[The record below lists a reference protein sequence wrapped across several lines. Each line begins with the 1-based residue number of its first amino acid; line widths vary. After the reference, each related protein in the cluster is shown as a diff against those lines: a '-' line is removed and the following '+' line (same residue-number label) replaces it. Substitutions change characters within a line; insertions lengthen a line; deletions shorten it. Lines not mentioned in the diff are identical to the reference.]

1 MRLSLTKLATAL
13 VVVGALTVPAAASN
27 PVFGNAKATVMS
39 PQQTKQVTAK
49 GGTVAY
55 YLYTGLMYASNAVYY
70 AGLAQYYN
78 YYGYVGSS
86 SSAYA
91 TTYAYYAYYNSY
103 YSTQNF
109 YNAYYY
115 SYYGY

>member
-1 MRLSLTKLATAL
+1 MKRFLATSIFAFILAL
-13 VVVGALTVPAAASN
+13 SIGYSAPASAKS
-27 PVFGNAKATVMS
+27 PIFGNAKVAMLSTDAA
-39 PQQTKQVTAK
+39 KQVTAK

-55 YLYTGLMYASNAVYY
+55 YLYSGLNYTSSAIYY

-78 YYGYVGSS
+78 YYGYQSTTTS
-86 SSAYA
+86 YSYSAYL
-91 TTYAYYAYYNSY
+91 NSY
-103 YSTQNF
+103 YATNAF